1 MHWPRWRRLPLRL
14 SLSIAALCAAGSA
27 GADEIRLANGD
38 RITGRIVSKAGND
51 LVIDTDYAGRLT
63 LRWDQVAAL
72 RTDDAL
78 TVMTRNGELSQDAR
92 LDSRNDDSM
101 DVDSAT
107 GSRNVRPEDIAF
119 INPTPEQSGQGATYR
134 GHANVSAALVRGNSE
149 NERVY
154 GDAAFNARARDYA
167 WGLGLKVDRREE
179 RGIRTAQQWLVDG
192 NYDRFIDDRHFL
204 YARSSLEQDRF
215 KDIRLRSTAG
225 AGYGWQLYDDDRTRL
240 SLRTGLDYVTLDRR
254 VGMDEDYPALGWGV
268 RASRKVFARGAEL
281 FHDQDGF
288 LSLSDPDFLTIRT
301 RSGVRLPIAGG
312 MTASAQINADW
323 ERTPAPGR
331 KSTDTTLQLGL
342 GYVW

>member
-38 RITGRIVSKAGND
+38 RITGRIVSKGGND

-63 LRWDQVAAL
+63 LRWDQVASL
-72 RTDDAL
+72 RTDDTV
-78 TVMTRNGELSQDAR
+78 TVMTRDGALNTDAR
-92 LDSRNDDSM
+92 LD
-101 DVDSAT
+101 
-107 GSRNVRPEDIAF
+107 SRNVRPEDIAF

-167 WGLGLKVDRREE
+167 WGLGLKVDQREE
-179 RGIRTAQQWLVDG
+179 RGLRTAQQWLVDG

-288 LSLSDPDFLTIRT
+288 LSLSDPDFLTLRT

-331 KSTDTTLQLGL
+331 KSTDTTLLLGL
-342 GYVW
+342 GYAW

>member
-38 RITGRIVSKAGND
+38 RITGRIVSKGGND

-63 LRWDQVAAL
+63 LRWDQVASL
-72 RTDDAL
+72 RTDDTV
-78 TVMTRNGELSQDAR
+78 TVMTRDGALNTDAR
-92 LDSRNDDSM
+92 LD
-101 DVDSAT
+101 
-107 GSRNVRPEDIAF
+107 SRNVRPEDIAF

-167 WGLGLKVDRREE
+167 WGLGLKVDQREE
-179 RGIRTAQQWLVDG
+179 RGLRTAQQWLVDG
-192 NYDRFIDDRHFL
+192 NYDRFIDERHFL

-288 LSLSDPDFLTIRT
+288 LSLSDPDFLTLRT

-331 KSTDTTLQLGL
+331 KSTDTTLLLGL
-342 GYVW
+342 GYAW